1 MFATGECL
9 TYRKALKPKLNE
21 VPTIVCMDSPVT
33 RYKPSVL
40 SNEKTRR
47 VVNRSPKS
55 YVKEN
60 KENFQRLNINNMQ
73 KVRVKLKLN
82 KK

>member
-1 MFATGECL
+1 MSG
-9 TYRKALKPKLNE
+9 
-21 VPTIVCMDSPVT
+21 V
-33 RYKPSVL
+33 
-40 SNEKTRR
+40 SNEGNRKTIG
-47 VVNRSPKS
+47 RSPKS

-73 KVRVKLKLN
+73 KVRVKLKLG

>member
-1 MFATGECL
+1 MI
-9 TYRKALKPKLNE
+9 R
-21 VPTIVCMDSPVT
+21 S
-33 RYKPSVL
+33 KPSGL
-40 SNEKTRR
+40 SSEKSRR
-47 VVNRSPKS
+47 TVARSPKS

-60 KENFQRLNINNMQ
+60 KENFQRLNINSMQ